1 MLTTKKLCT
10 YKDAWT
16 QYEVQP
22 GSQRTVKLQ
31 TSLSL
36 MKLHQANVCFC
47 DLASNL
53 FYFFI
58 NFFNKTV
65 M

>member
-36 MKLHQANVCFC
+36 MKLHQANV
-47 DLASNL
+47 
-53 FYFFI
+53 YFSFLI
-58 NFFNKTV
+58 HFLNNTV
-65 M
+65 V